1 MPIPAETSL
10 LLELPYIQPAQA
22 QKHVTH
28 NEALR
33 ILDVVVQLAVASRSI
48 ADPPSGAP
56 EGARYLVPPS
66 GSGAWLGQGGRI
78 ALREQGAWQF
88 LAPVAGWLALVLDE
102 DRLLFF
108 DGSDWRLPDMVPG
121 MIDQLGIQTSA
132 DATNR
137 LAVAAP
143 ASLFTH
149 AGNDHQMKINKAAPP
164 DTASLV
170 FQSGWSGR
178 AEMGLAGSDDF
189 AIRVSDDGTLWRDGV
204 RIAAGSGQ
212 VQLDHGLQVTGLITG
227 SAVTQAADDATA
239 GRVLKVGDS
248 AGLLA
253 ASPLMRVA
261 LGGSADALALTTGA
275 GLSAPPPDGMRLR
288 FRATAPNSGAA
299 TIALDGGA
307 AVECRTLTGAALPAG
322 YIRTDCDTQAVME
335 GGVWVLDRAPE
346 YGSNA
351 DGRYWRC
358 ATGVQH
364 VWALRTTDS
373 DIAASAWAFPVPF
386 SALHQ
391 TSAAAQAETATSATT
406 SAPTPTGCG
415 FDAWD
420 PSGAR
425 VQGVDVALAACG
437 LWYG

>member
-1 MPIPAETSL
+1 MPITAETSP
-10 LLELPYIQPAQA
+10 LLELPYIQPSQA

-33 ILDVVVQLAVASRSI
+33 ILDVVVQLAVSSRSM
-48 ADPPSGAP
+48 ASPPPGAA
-56 EGARYLVPPS
+56 EGARYLVPEGAS
-66 GSGAWLGQGGRI
+66 GVWLGQGGRI
-78 ALREQGAWQF
+78 ALREHGAWQF

-108 DGSDWRLPDMVPG
+108 DGSDWRLPDAVPAV
-121 MIDQLGIQTSA
+121 IDQLGIQTSA
-132 DATNR
+132 DATNP
-137 LAVAAP
+137 LAVAGP

-149 AGNDHQMKINKAAPP
+149 AGDDHQMKINKAAAT
-164 DTASLV
+164 DTASLL

-178 AEMGLAGSDDF
+178 AEIGLAGSDEF
-189 AIRVSDDGTLWRDGV
+189 AIRVSDDGAAWVDGL

-212 VQLDHGLQVTGLITG
+212 VQLDHGLQVTGLISG
-227 SAVTQAADDATA
+227 SAVTQTADDATF
-239 GRVLKVGDS
+239 GRLLKVGDS

-261 LGGSADALALTTGA
+261 VGGSADALTLTTGA
-275 GLSAPPPDGMRLR
+275 GLSGAPPAGMRLR
-288 FRATAPNSGAA
+288 FRASASNSGAA
-299 TIALDGGA
+299 SIALDGGA
-307 AVECRTLTGAALPAG
+307 AVECRTVTGAVLPAG
-322 YIRTDCDTQAVME
+322 YIRNDCDTEAVME
-335 GGVWVLDRAPE
+335 GGVWVLGRAPE

-351 DGRYWRC
+351 GGRYWRC

-364 VWALRTTDS
+364 VWALRATDS
-373 DIAASAWAFPVPF
+373 DAAASAWAFPVGF

-391 TSAAAQAETATSATT
+391 TSASAQAETAITATASAAT
-406 SAPTPTGCG
+406 ATGCD

-420 PSGAR
+420 ASGAR
-425 VQGVDVALAACG
+425 VQGVDVALSGQG